1 MIKFLEWLI
10 KNQRVHKGKLIFH
23 AIGYEPVRATA
34 FLWVGMHQIDDIS
47 NVCFVT
53 TEMLQRNLEPA
64 DFFEATAMAWKFN
77 KEYFM
82 SAVKNYIHELF
93 FGEKPDPGI
102 VQKIP
107 F

>member
-1 MIKFLEWLI
+1 MGEDFAISHGGAETGKVLDII

-53 TEMLQRNLEPA
+53 TEMLQRIGL
-64 DFFEATAMAWKFN
+64 
-77 KEYFM
+77 
-82 SAVKNYIHELF
+82 
-93 FGEKPDPGI
+93 G
-102 VQKIP
+102 
-107 F
+107 